1 MEQVI
6 RCAVLTISTRSSR
19 GERNDT
25 AGPALV
31 RRIEATIGDV
41 SEYLVLPDDPDAIGR
56 ELIRIC
62 DAGDADIVF
71 TLGGTGLAPSD
82 HTPEATEAVIERR
95 TPGIAEYLR
104 ARSVEKTNRAILSRA
119 TAGVR
124 ARSLVV
130 NLPGSERAVIECF
143 EFLLPVID
151 HAVELL
157 RGRVED
163 CGRPVRGGGA

>member
-1 MEQVI
+1 VDQVA

-19 GERNDT
+19 GERQDT

-31 RRIEATIGDV
+31 RRIERTIGGV
-41 SEYLVLPDDPDAIGR
+41 SEYLVLPDDPDAISR
-56 ELIRIC
+56 ELVRIC
-62 DAGDADIVF
+62 DSTDADLVF

-95 TPGIAEYLR
+95 APGISEYLR
-104 ARSVEKTNRAILSRA
+104 ARSVEKTNRAVLSRA

-124 ARSLVV
+124 SGTLIV
-130 NLPGSERAVIECF
+130 NMPGSEGAVIECF
-143 EFLLPVID
+143 EFLLPVLD

-157 RGRVED
+157 RGRVKD
-163 CGRPVRGGGA
+163 CGRPVSGGGC